1 VSKKAEP
8 GQTNDAD
15 GRHQRSER
23 SRERVLD
30 AIYEAFRDSDVEV
43 TAEQVAARARV
54 SLSTIRRHFGDLL
67 SLGEAMRERM
77 LGRVLPLLRA
87 PAPRGSRKQR
97 VRALVARR
105 REVFELVMP
114 GLRATSLR
122 EPGALARA
130 RADRQQLE
138 SALRAQ
144 LLVTFPE
151 ELAGA
156 SGAVRAE
163 LLSTVL
169 SLASWEHLRSVRD
182 VDPERCVALLESAA
196 HALLGAAL
204 APLTPPV
211 RASRRKPIRH
221 HSVSDSRPGS
231 TARQRGEREPNVP
244 SERPAGQKSLH
255 RRSPR

>member
-1 VSKKAEP
+1 VSKKIGTEP
-8 GQTNDAD
+8 EQAHDVD

-30 AIYEAFRDSDVEV
+30 AIYAAFRDSDVEV

-54 SLSTIRRHFGDLL
+54 SLSTIRRHFGDLRSL
-67 SLGEAMRERM
+67 SEAMRERM

-87 PAPRGSRKQR
+87 PAPAGSRKER

-122 EPGALARA
+122 APGALVRA

-144 LLVTFPE
+144 LLLTFPG

-156 SGAVRAE
+156 WGAVRAE

-169 SLASWEHLRSVRD
+169 SLASWEHLRTVREL
-182 VDPERCVALLESAA
+182 DPERCIALLEHAA
-196 HALLGAAL
+196 RALLGAA
-204 APLTPPV
+204 P
-211 RASRRKPIRH
+211 ASR
-221 HSVSDSRPGS
+221 
-231 TARQRGEREPNVP
+231 
-244 SERPAGQKSLH
+244 
-255 RRSPR
+255 